1 MNKEKIL
8 ELLKTISY
16 PGFSRDIVSF
26 GMVDKVEVEEDS
38 VRIDLKITTQ
48 QEDKKNSV
56 INEVENLLKRTSK
69 FKNISVGISEAAKEA
84 TPGSAPQAPQ
94 KQPISPLKGI
104 KHVVAVA
111 SGKGGV
117 GKSTVCLLYTSPSPR
132 D

>member
-8 ELLKTISY
+8 DLLKKISY

-56 INEVENLLKRTSK
+56 INEVENLLKKTSK
-69 FKNISVGISEAAKEA
+69 FKNISVGISQAAKED
-84 TPGSAPQAPQ
+84 TPGSAPQADR
-94 KQPISPLKGI
+94 KS
-104 KHVVAVA
+104 VV
-111 SGKGGV
+111 
-117 GKSTVCLLYTSPSPR
+117 
-132 D
+132 